1 MSLKRVRSIFMQI
14 IDYMEVNSLF
24 HPNHHGF
31 RSLRSTATAML
42 QMYDSWVQ
50 AVDKGCVTGVCMLDM
65 SAAFDVVNHS
75 VLLSKLALYGFD
87 NNALEWM
94 KDYLSGRS
102 QAVYVDGCLSSF
114 RPNSV
119 GVPQGSIMGLLCY
132 VLFTNELP
140 EIVNDPACTTHSSE
154 FNSSCELCGGVCCFA
169 DDSTYSVA
177 NKDLAR
183 LEDRLNRS
191 YAEMSLFMANNK
203 LKLNDEKT
211 HLLMMT
217 TGQKHRNLESSITIN
232 TSGGDIN
239 RIQSEKLLGV
249 RIQEDLKWSEYLVR
263 GKDSLAN
270 QLCKRLGALK
280 MISSTACFKT
290 RLTIA
295 NGIFSSKLIYQISLW
310 GGAESYLIDVLQ
322 KIQNRAAR
330 FVTHRD
336 NYTPVKQLL
345 KECGWLSVRQLEFF
359 HSTVQLHKI
368 LTTGSPEYL
377 FERITETGGFPYDT
391 RLAASDSIRIGP
403 SFRTRLRLT
412 DRSFV
417 NRAIR

>member
-1 MSLKRVRSIFMQI
+1 
-14 IDYMEVNSLF
+14 
-24 HPNHHGF
+24 
-31 RSLRSTATAML
+31 
-42 QMYDSWVQ
+42 
-50 AVDKGCVTGVCMLDM
+50 
-65 SAAFDVVNHS
+65 
-75 VLLSKLALYGFD
+75 
-87 NNALEWM
+87 
-94 KDYLSGRS
+94 
-102 QAVYVDGCLSSF
+102 
-114 RPNSV
+114 
-119 GVPQGSIMGLLCY
+119 
-132 VLFTNELP
+132 
-140 EIVNDPACTTHSSE
+140 
-154 FNSSCELCGGVCCFA
+154 
-169 DDSTYSVA
+169 
-177 NKDLAR
+177 
-183 LEDRLNRS
+183 
-191 YAEMSLFMANNK
+191 
-203 LKLNDEKT
+203 
-211 HLLMMT
+211 
-217 TGQKHRNLESSITIN
+217 
-232 TSGGDIN
+232 
-239 RIQSEKLLGV
+239 
-249 RIQEDLKWSEYLVR
+249 
-263 GKDSLAN
+263 
-270 QLCKRLGALK
+270 

-417 NRAIR
+417 NRATRYYNSIPASLRQSATLSSYKTGLKVWVKDNVPV